1 MVDTKSRKSA
11 ANVISELAAG
21 HLAIDEFD
29 EQYPGS
35 EDRAIRTIG
44 YVLLSWDDRFTHALQ
59 EKYQP
64 TDRQKALFDRCVIF
78 LQTELEYT
86 GPLAEGSAVRAAKN
100 AWKRLMGKEQHIV
113 VQGSLESPWWPFA
126 TEEQYRRYTPKHRLP
141 DLS

>member
-59 EKYQP
+59 KNISLRI
-64 TDRQKALFDRCVIF
+64 DRKPYLIDV
-78 LQTELEYT
+78 
-86 GPLAEGSAVRAAKN
+86 
-100 AWKRLMGKEQHIV
+100 
-113 VQGSLESPWWPFA
+113 
-126 TEEQYRRYTPKHRLP
+126 
-141 DLS
+141 